1 MGRCMR
7 CGEAVWR
14 RSGKE
19 STGFFFCVVLR
30 SGDPRDLNGLT
41 HSFPTRRSS
50 DLVVI
55 IAEDVSDNTRKRFQ
69 NMCDYHSAPIFF
81 YGTKDELGHAIGKEY
96 RASMAIVDQGLA
108 KVIIQNINQEVADI
122 WQK

>member
-1 MGRCMR
+1 MK
-7 CGEAVWR
+7 
-14 RSGKE
+14 SGNLVSGGFATEKAIKE
-19 STGFFFCVVLR
+19 
-30 SGDPRDLNGLT
+30 
-41 HSFPTRRSS
+41 HKAY
-50 DLVVI
+50 VVI